1 MMKINFS
8 KVLIGLA
15 GCFCI
20 LFAIPAIGQEESG
33 STYYSETNSHYTP
46 PAEEKITVFEQENK
60 APRVVLQSN
69 LRDTVSNRS
78 TVKPKLPN
86 KPDSGK
92 EEDALSFN
100 FLYYIIQKY
109 KFSDI
114 LDQ

>member
-1 MMKINFS
+1 MKINLS
-8 KVLIGLA
+8 NVLTVLA
-15 GCFCI
+15 GCFFI
-20 LFAIPAIGQEESG
+20 LFAVPAIGQEESG
-33 STYYSETNSHYTP
+33 ASYGYSENSSLDQRP
-46 PAEEKITVFEQENK
+46 DDKITVFEQENK

-69 LRDTVSNRS
+69 LRDSVTNRS
-78 TVKPKLPN
+78 AAKPKVPG

-114 LDQ
+114 IDQ